1 MPLFREPFA
10 MVPITI
16 RFYRT
21 NEPYGMFS
29 NFSRH
34 PIRVDGETW
43 PTAEHYFQ
51 AAKFSSS
58 EDRAQVRATR
68 SPFAAAQMGRE
79 RHRSFRGDWEQVR
92 DEVMSK
98 VLRAKFRQH
107 EDLNAVLASTTGA
120 HLVEHTDND
129 SYWADGGDGRGANR
143 LGQLLEQVRSELNPG
158 HAPMMPPVWMEFP
171 DIEDGDMCFRMGAG
185 EGYVIAHNYWYGA
198 LPEMARAEYDACFPA
213 PAYWRRSLQ
222 SK

>member
-1 MPLFREPFA
+1 

-34 PIRVDGETW
+34 PVRVDGEMW

-58 EDRAQVRATR
+58 KDRTEVRGSP

-92 DEVMSK
+92 DEVMLK
-98 VLRAKFRQH
+98 VLRAKYRQH
-107 EDLNAVLASTTGA
+107 EDLNAVLASTAGA

-129 SYWADGGDGRGANR
+129 NYWADGGDGRGANR
-143 LGQLLEQVRSELNPG
+143 LGLLLERVRGELNPS
-158 HAPMMPPVWMEFP
+158 HPPMMAPIWMEFP
-171 DIEDGDMCFRMGAG
+171 DIEDGDLFFRMGPG
-185 EGYVIAHNYWYGA
+185 QSYVFAYLDWYKA
-198 LPEMARAEYDACFPA
+198 LPENARAEYDTYFRE
-213 PAYWRRSLQ
+213 PAYWRRSPRPR
-222 SK
+222 